1 MDLQFKIGDVV
12 LSKSGRDKDRY
23 FIVVN
28 IEDIFA
34 YVCDGDLRKTDKP
47 KKKKFRHLKPTG
59 FCSEYI
65 KNKLLDGEKVTNTE
79 LRRAVSEFLEENY

>member
-1 MDLQFKIGDVV
+1 MDLQFKIGDIV

-28 IEDIFA
+28 VEDIFA

-47 KKKKFRHLKPTG
+47 KKKKFRHLKSTG

-65 KNKLLDGEKVTNTE
+65 RNKLADGEKVTNTE